1 MISVDGMRKRYGAET
16 ALDGIRLEVA
26 PGTVHGLL
34 GPNGAGKTT
43 VVRILTT
50 LTAMDEGSALVDGI
64 DVRAAPARV
73 RERIGLVGQYSTVD
87 EELTGW
93 QNLEL
98 YARLHHLP
106 ARRARIR
113 ARELLERFGLGA
125 AAGRRVRT
133 YSGGMRR
140 RLDIAASM
148 VRAPGV
154 LFLDEP
160 TTGLD
165 PRGRGQVWDCVRELV
180 AEGTT
185 VLLTTQYLDEADQLA
200 DRVTVLDRGRVIA
213 EAAPRELKSRLGG
226 DRIDVIVREPGKLER
241 AGELLTAA
249 IGAGVHLDPETNTAS
264 IGVTDRLAALDSLVR
279 ALRSAPVELAD
290 IELRQPTLDEAFLA
304 LNGDREGDHR

>member
-1 MISVDGMRKRYGAET
+1 MRKRYGSKT

-26 PGTVHGLL
+26 PGRVHGLL

-64 DVRAAPARV
+64 DVRADPARV
-73 RERIGLVGQYSTVD
+73 RMRIGLVGQYSTVD

-106 ARRARIR
+106 ARRARTR
-113 ARELLERFGLGA
+113 ARELLERFGLGE
-125 AAGRRVRT
+125 AAGRRVCT

-148 VRAPGV
+148 VRAPSV

-165 PRGRGQVWDCVRELV
+165 PRGRGQVWDSVRELV

-226 DRIDVIVREPGKLER
+226 DRIDVIVREPGQLER
-241 AGELLTAA
+241 AGELLT
-249 IGAGVHLDPETNTAS
+249 GAVGGAVHLDPETNTAS
-264 IGVTDRLAALDSLVR
+264 IGVTDRLAALDNLVR

-304 LNGDREGDHR
+304 LTGDGDRR